1 MSQKAPGPKAVEPDI
16 NAVLEAYADW
26 SLGVSGA
33 IVLKDLKRKLDVP
46 SYLVG
51 IDSLE
56 LAHREGRRSVLL
68 DILAAIEAGHQVKSM
83 PPEPEVEQ
91 EILTF

>member
-1 MSQKAPGPKAVEPDI
+1 MSNRPPSPAVEPDI
-16 NAVLEAYADW
+16 RSVFEAYADW
-26 SLGVSGA
+26 STGPSGSV
-33 IVLKDLKRKLDVP
+33 VLRDLKRRLDVP
-46 SYLVG
+46 SYIVG

-68 DILAAIEAGHQVKSM
+68 DILAAIEAGHRVKSM

-91 EILTF
+91 ETLTF